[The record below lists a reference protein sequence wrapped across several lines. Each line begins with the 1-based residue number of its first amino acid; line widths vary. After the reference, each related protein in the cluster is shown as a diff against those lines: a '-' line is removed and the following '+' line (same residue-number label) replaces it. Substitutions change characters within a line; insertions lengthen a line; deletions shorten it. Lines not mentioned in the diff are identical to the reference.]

1 MFKKIETIIFLL
13 FIASYCLGQ
22 SAERP
27 NILLII
33 CDDLNQMGL
42 GTMVDSTL
50 HTPNIDSLVGE
61 SIVFTNAH
69 ANVSGCGPSRAS
81 MFSGVLPQTSGH
93 SGYQM
98 SQNSWLDNPFL
109 SQTTSVFKQFLDDG
123 YEVYGSGKVYHA
135 YRLREE
141 DFTEFYSFPT
151 QGPFASDK
159 RNHSGMPESF
169 EEYDLSFARLE
180 NVPSYPEHTGWQ
192 NRNGSPFFFES
203 DENRDL
209 MADELTVEWCTNLL
223 ESYSADNSG
232 NPFFLSAGIY
242 NPHEPFHVPEKYWN
256 LYDTAAFNFGY
267 LQPDTAI
274 PILTAAT
281 NRYNSKSNKAYN
293 LMEDESP
300 THDPKYY
307 LRQFIHGYYASV
319 SFVDE
324 QIGALLDA
332 LEVNG
337 LSENTIVILTS
348 DHGFHLGSKGLVA
361 KSTLWNDASSIPFII
376 KIPGADPQ
384 IILDPISLIDLYP
397 TLLDFGNV
405 PAPESHTLEGMP
417 VQEIISGNESG
428 AAILFGLSKELL
440 EAGELAEVEH
450 SHHAL
455 LIGRFKY
462 IHYSSGE
469 DELYDIQSD
478 FRETLDISEQTE
490 FQAVRNSLYRELYRR
505 VGHIRSP
512 LPNYNCLYYGDFE
525 QELNGWFPSN
535 PDLNFGLIESDSL
548 IDSRHLAISGNTSQ
562 PIRNENIT
570 FRSEGEHHLVFKAR
584 SNAENADISILITS
598 DDHVFLDT
606 VATIDSNLNSY
617 SFSFEVFEPLPAFGE
632 PILYLLSASMLEIYL
647 DDVFIYDADQRS
659 ESLSPCLFAETIQ
672 TDVSLVQLENKS
684 LVPHLN
690 QKSVE
695 CETISGSAPQLWQQF
710 SPETTTGIIGALIPD
725 LNPVIEVFSD
735 CDAQSSICLNQLSG
749 DLEFFYLTDLI
760 PDATYYVRITSDRN
774 VNAFNQG
781 AAMVKS
787 AFLNAGPAKLSGE
800 SVEILNQTSFL
811 ELTDQPSFKRSISQV
826 QFRFEELPFGQVFT
840 YNLSP
845 NPSLTYPI
853 SEFTHLLGNTKY
865 DVSVSY
871 RLDKLGVD
879 VPLGPKKR
887 IHLQGIS
894 SISKFLLFP
903 NPTET
908 NLTTL
913 SLRFNNIET
922 GEGVVSIFDLAG
934 RKVFSQS
941 SSIQSHLLNIS
952 GLPSLSQGTYLVAF
966 ETNNGTLNQ
975 ELLFVH

>member
-1 MFKKIETIIFLL
+1 
-13 FIASYCLGQ
+13 
-22 SAERP
+22 
-27 NILLII
+27 
-33 CDDLNQMGL
+33 MGL

-123 YEVYGSGKVYHA
+123 YEVYGGGKVYHA

-151 QGPFASDK
+151 QGPFASNK
-159 RNHSGMPESF
+159 RNHSDMPESF

-223 ESYSADNSG
+223 ESYSADSSG

-256 LYDTAAFNFGY
+256 LYDTAAFNFEY

-281 NRYNSKSNKAYN
+281 NRYNSRSNQAYD
-293 LMEDESP
+293 LMEEESP
-300 THDPKYY
+300 IEDPKYY

-428 AAILFGLSKELL
+428 SAILFGISREHL
-440 EAGELAEVEH
+440 ETGELSEVEH

-455 LIGRFKY
+455 LIGHFKY

-469 DELYDIQSD
+469 DELYDIHSD

-490 FQAVRNSLYRELYRR
+490 FQGIKNSMYRELQRR
-505 VGHIRSP
+505 IGNIRP
-512 LPNYNCLYYGDFE
+512 PVPDYNCLYYGDFK
-525 QELNGWFPSN
+525 QELNGWAPSEPN
-535 PDLNFGLIESDSL
+535 DIFGLIETDSL
-548 IDSRHLAISGNTSQ
+548 INSRHIFMSGNTSQ
-562 PIRNENIT
+562 NIRNENVI
-570 FRSEGEHHLVFKAR
+570 FRNEGEHSLMFKAY
-584 SNAENADISILITS
+584 SSGESADILIQIKS
-598 DDHVFLDT
+598 FDRVFLDT
-606 VATIDSNLNSY
+606 VITINSDLNT
-617 SFSFEVFEPLPAFGE
+617 FTVPFEVLDPLPAFGE
-632 PILYLLSASMLEIYL
+632 PALYFQSGSEFDIHM
-647 DDVFIYDADQRS
+647 DDVFIQNVDQRY
-659 ESLSPCLFAETIQ
+659 ESLSPCQFAEIIQ
-672 TDVSLVQLENKS
+672 TDVALAQLEDKS
-684 LVPHLN
+684 LQLLLN
-690 QKSVE
+690 QKPVP
-695 CETISGSAPQLWQQF
+695 CESISGSAPQFWQQF
-710 SPETTTGIIGALIPD
+710 SPELTTGVIAAHILG

-749 DLEFFYLTDLI
+749 DVEFSYLTDLI

-774 VNAFNQG
+774 VNAFNQD
-781 AAMVKS
+781 AATVKS
-787 AFLNAGPAKLSGE
+787 IFLNAEPAELSGE
-800 SVEILNQTSFL
+800 SVEILNHTSFL
-811 ELTDQPSFKRSISQV
+811 ELTDQPSFKHSISQV

-840 YNLSP
+840 YNLSL

-879 VPLGPKKR
+879 MPLGPKKR
-887 IHLQGIS
+887 IQLQGIS

-922 GEGVVSIFDLAG
+922 GEGVVSIFDLTG
-934 RKVFSQS
+934 RKIFSQS

-966 ETNNGTLNQ
+966 ETINGRSNQ